1 MKKIAG
7 VSVWTWAAGMG
18 VALAAVAA
26 IGQAMDGGNGN
37 GKPKE
42 AATKVAVAAGKEKP
56 GTEVEALGQAALQEI
71 QLRTWAVDSVA
82 TCETDLEKQTLP
94 GKAALA
100 SIALNEA
107 KGGLA
112 KGDAKMAAALE
123 MLKAKGVAGGILASQ
138 LTSFSRYSDEVIRE
152 YNRARRFDGYTP
164 EAREL
169 HIESLRTR
177 AMNGDGVSLDDVRR
191 GGYESEVMRR
201 VKAAWQEEI
210 NRMTREAL
218 SR

>member
-1 MKKIAG
+1 M
-7 VSVWTWAAGMG
+7 WTWAAGMA

-26 IGQAMDGGNGN
+26 IGQAMDGGNG
-37 GKPKE
+37 KPKE
-42 AATKVAVAAGKEKP
+42 AVTKVAVAAGKEKP
-56 GTEVEALGQAALQEI
+56 GTEVEALGQAALHEI
-71 QLRTWAVDSVA
+71 KHRTWAVDSVA
-82 TCETDLEKQTLP
+82 SCETDLERQTLP

-107 KGGLA
+107 KGRLA

-138 LTSFSRYSDEVIRE
+138 LTSFCRYSDEVIRE
-152 YNRARRFDGYTP
+152 YNRASRYDGYTP

-177 AMNGDGVSLDDVRR
+177 AINGDGVSLDDVRR